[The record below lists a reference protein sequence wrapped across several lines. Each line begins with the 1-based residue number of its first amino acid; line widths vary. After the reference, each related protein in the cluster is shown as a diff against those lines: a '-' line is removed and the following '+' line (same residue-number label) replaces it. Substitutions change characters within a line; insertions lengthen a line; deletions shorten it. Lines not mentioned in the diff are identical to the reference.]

1 MGAGEPG
8 ASPPSQLHQQSYTN
22 GMVLQDLGRRLN
34 QAIQSVNGQ
43 STIDEQAS
51 RPSQFAPSHRL
62 YIFPAPLLTAGAR
75 PQALDAVLKSV
86 CAALLESDVN
96 VLLVKRCRDRVK
108 AAVLPQLEEMQ
119 AKQGQGADAMQGNK
133 AKQLIHKAIFD
144 ELVALV
150 DPGDAAPPA
159 FNASAL
165 PPALS
170 MWSQLTRRDAQQPV
184 KGKSQVIMMVGLQG
198 AGKTTTCTKVRS
210 LSPCRTC
217 SSAKLTFTPFP
228 ITSLRRT
235 TSDEA

>member
-1 MGAGEPG
+1 M
-8 ASPPSQLHQQSYTN
+8 
-22 GMVLQDLGRRLN
+22 
-34 QAIQSVNGQ
+34 
-43 STIDEQAS
+43 
-51 RPSQFAPSHRL
+51 
-62 YIFPAPLLTAGAR
+62 
-75 PQALDAVLKSV
+75 
-86 CAALLESDVN
+86 
-96 VLLVKRCRDRVK
+96 KRCRERVK

-159 FNASAL
+159 FNASSQ
-165 PPALS
+165 PDALS
-170 MWSQLTRRDAQQPV
+170 LWSVADQAGAQQPV

-210 LSPCRTC
+210 LPWHNLFLRE
-217 SSAKLTFTPFP
+217 FTLAPFHAA
-228 ITSLRRT
+228 SLRRT